1 VAYIVPFVFVFHPPL
16 IAMGSLAEIAL
27 AVITAGIGVILLGV
41 GCAGYLFRPLD
52 WFRRTWAW
60 VAGLLLFMP
69 PLSVLPFGKSLG
81 LSETVGEILIDVL
94 GLALGMAL
102 VLSERS
108 ARSAATMRTGE
119 TVPRAPRTGHPRSEP
134 ASRPPLS

>member
-1 VAYIVPFVFVFHPPL
+1 
-16 IAMGSLAEIAL
+16 M
-27 AVITAGIGVILLGV
+27 ILLGV

-102 VLSERS
+102 VLAERS
-108 ARSAATMRTGE
+108 ATATLRAVTSATVTGD
-119 TVPRAPRTGHPRSEP
+119 RA
-134 ASRPPLS
+134 

>member
-1 VAYIVPFVFVFHPPL
+1 FHPPL

-27 AVITAGIGVILLGV
+27 AVITAGMGVILLGV

-69 PLSVLPFGKSLG
+69 PLSVLPFGKGLG
-81 LSETVGEILIDVL
+81 LSETVGEILVDVL
-94 GLALGMAL
+94 ELALGMAL
-102 VLSERS
+102 GLPEPSS
-108 ARSAATMRTGE
+108 TPT
-119 TVPRAPRTGHPRSEP
+119 PRP
-134 ASRPPLS
+134 